1 MLSSS
6 GFLMTVLATLTLQAQ
21 QDAPLRARATRPVDA
36 MLACRETPDPQA
48 RLTCFDREAE
58 RLAAARERG
67 EITVLDRERVRAAN
81 RSLFGFTA
89 PALDLFA
96 EEEGREKRA
105 EPLREIES
113 VVKQVA
119 GGSAGLAV
127 LRLEDGSVWRL
138 TESARIAP
146 RVGDTIRIVR
156 GPLGSYRA
164 AIDGRRLVRI
174 VRDR

>member
-1 MLSSS
+1 MLGSG
-6 GFLMTVLATLTLQAQ
+6 GFLMTALVALPVQAQ
-21 QDAPLRARATRPVDA
+21 QSPPPHAGTSRPVDA
-36 MLACRETPDPQA
+36 LLACRATPDPQA
-48 RLTCFDREAE
+48 RLACFDREAE
-58 RLAAARERG
+58 RLASARERG

-96 EEEGREKRA
+96 EHEGREKRA

-119 GGSAGLAV
+119 GGTAGLSV

-138 TESARIAP
+138 TESAPIAP
-146 RVGDTIRIVR
+146 RVGDAIRIVR
-156 GPLGSYRA
+156 GPLGGYRA
-164 AIDGRRLVRI
+164 AIGGRRLLRI